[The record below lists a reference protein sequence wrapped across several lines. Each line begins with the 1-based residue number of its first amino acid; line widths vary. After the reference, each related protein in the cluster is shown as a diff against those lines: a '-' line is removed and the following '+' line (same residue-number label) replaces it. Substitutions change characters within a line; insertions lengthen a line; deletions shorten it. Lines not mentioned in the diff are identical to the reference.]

1 MAAMPTG
8 CQQMRIDWPHD
19 SIPMGVVA
27 SAFVEFSG
35 AVVLSFSRLNR
46 SSELP
51 NFIMPIV
58 AEADGVVRAALLDTR
73 KSPTT
78 YAWILSTALRGLGEK
93 RALVQIASI
102 DDDQDEAM
110 VGIIGTASR
119 PMLEHG
125 FTTPGGHGFAT
136 SSDIWGTWDSNR
148 ILIAK
153 WGEDPEEVWGPAQ
166 SGYQQTRLMPFG
178 EFATWHEG
186 DAEHSN
192 LIAWNPEDGAY
203 PFISFGNDDTQ
214 GAEAIG
220 TDGVDMV
227 WIQSSGRLPNGDYA
241 VRDVMTSPFTT
252 DPQALDP
259 RRLRSYPDT
268 YTNNRPTAVGCGYA
282 AFSYTPG
289 KVMVIRVADGYSWQ
303 IGNNACSLGDF
314 CFEEPYAITCDEIFL
329 QGGVGMNIA
338 RVEIAALGDPS
349 PPD

>member
-1 MAAMPTG
+1 
-8 CQQMRIDWPHD
+8 MR
-19 SIPMGVVA
+19 A
-27 SAFVEFSG
+27 N
-35 AVVLSFSRLNR
+35 LS
-46 SSELP
+46 EEAP
-51 NFIMPIV
+51 NFIIPVI
-58 AEADGVVRAALLDTR
+58 AEADGVVRNALLDPR
-73 KSPTT
+73 KSPTSAT
-78 YAWILSTALRGLGEK
+78 WFLPTSLRALGEG
-93 RALVQIASI
+93 RAMIQVYPVDYTLPEALVGLTNA
-102 DDDQDEAM
+102 AP
-110 VGIIGTASR
+110 R
-119 PMLEHG
+119 PFVEHG
-125 FTTPGGHGFAT
+125 FDDAVGRGFAAST
-136 SSDIWGTWDSNR
+136 DIWGTWDASR
-148 ILIAK
+148 ILIAR
-153 WGEDPEEVWGPAQ
+153 WGEEPKEVWGPAQ

-289 KVMVIRVADGYSWQ
+289 KVIIIRIADGYWWELPSS
-303 IGNNACSLGDF
+303 GCTGPNFTGDF